1 MAKLQAKSQSS
12 LEYLLV
18 VAISLAIFVPTTYLF
33 FNYSK
38 DSSQDLSDAQLT
50 EIGRTIIDTA
60 ESIYYTGEGSKT
72 VLELSLPDNVRSAVI
87 IDSKELVFNISSNF
101 GISELVFISKVN
113 ITTLPANC
121 NGNVCNLPE
130 LGSGGVK
137 RIKITATTS
146 DYTTIET
153 V

>member
-101 GISELVFISKVN
+101 GISELVFISN
-113 ITTLPANC
+113 SALI
-121 NGNVCNLPE
+121 
-130 LGSGGVK
+130 
-137 RIKITATTS
+137 
-146 DYTTIET
+146 
-153 V
+153 